1 MVGAFGPAASV
12 PVAGGAAAMDPRQMR
27 FFLLGLGFATAMQFY
42 TFDSI
47 NLILPDMAGAF
58 GVSRDE
64 ASWILISFS
73 AAMFLGTPLAWYFAR
88 RIGMLRYILGSIVVF
103 TACSIGCS
111 LSSRLEEMLVFR
123 AVEGFAGAS
132 LNFWWRGSVY
142 TFLTGSP
149 RSASMM
155 RVSVMLYCATALGL
169 VVSGYLVDHL
179 TWRFVCLI
187 DIGFASAAVPL
198 LLRFYPRVPMAAVQ
212 QPVPIDRVG
221 LVFLGIALVSLQ
233 IILARGPIDDWF
245 DSSFI
250 VALAWIAVLA
260 FGLFVLRE
268 LGSVNPIL
276 RLWMLRDRNVL
287 ASALIGTFT
296 GMILAGALYALPEY
310 LRGVDPQPRSAS
322 ETGHVMVAYAL
333 AAVCIRPFVTPAIG
347 RFGQRKVTTFAL
359 VSLVASMLLM
369 AHLLTTGTPAYEYA
383 LPLILYSFCLAP
395 LLSAVGSGTA
405 ARVPGAAQ
413 MDAVA
418 IYMTF
423 RQFGTVLGLALVN
436 SVIERRESLHSGRL
450 FEHLRAGRPALDSWL
465 HTASGL
471 LVHRGGRTAVEASHA
486 AVGLLREVA
495 GQQAAV
501 LAYADAFLVMA
512 AIGLLALAFIPLM
525 APKARK
531 T

>member
-1 MVGAFGPAASV
+1 MGRPAASI
-12 PVAGGAAAMDPRQMR
+12 PIAGGTDSINARQLR
-27 FFLLGLGFATAMQFY
+27 FFLLGLGFASAMQFY

-58 GVSRDE
+58 GASRDE

-73 AAMFLGTPLAWYFAR
+73 AAMFLGTPLARYFAR

-103 TACSIGCS
+103 TACSIASS

-142 TFLTGSP
+142 TFLTGAP

-155 RVSVMLYCATALGL
+155 RVSVMLYCATAMGL
-169 VVSGYLVDHL
+169 LVSGYLVDHL
-179 TWRFVCLI
+179 TWRFLCLI
-187 DIGFASAAVPL
+187 DISFAAAAVSL
-198 LLRFYPRVPMAAVQ
+198 LLRFYPRLPVAIEQ
-212 QPVPIDRVG
+212 QTVPIDRFG
-221 LVFLGIALVSLQ
+221 ILFLGIGLVSLQ

-250 VALAWIAVLA
+250 VALMWIAALG
-260 FGLFVLRE
+260 FGLFILRD
-268 LGSVNPIL
+268 LGSVNPIM

-287 ASALIGTFT
+287 ASVLIGTFT

-322 ETGHVMVAYAL
+322 QTGHVMCVYAL
-333 AAVCIRPFVTPAIG
+333 AAVCIRPLVTPAIG

-359 VSLVASMLLM
+359 ASLIASMLLM

-383 LPLILYSFCLAP
+383 VPLILYSFCLAP

-423 RQFGTVLGLALVN
+423 RQFGTVLGVALVN
-436 SVIERRESLHSGRL
+436 SVIERRESLHSSRL
-450 FEHLRAGRPALDSWL
+450 FEHLRAGRPVLDSWL
-465 HTASGL
+465 HAASGF
-471 LVHRGGRTAVEASHA
+471 LVHRGGRTPVDASNA

-501 LAYADAFLVMA
+501 LAYADAFLIMA
-512 AIGLLALAFIPLM
+512 VIGLLALAFVPLM
-525 APKARK
+525 SPPVRK